1 MAPDQ
6 PIRIDPGSTVPPSE
20 QVRRQ
25 IAEQAA
31 TGAVAPG
38 HRLPTVRG
46 LAEDLGLAVN
56 TVAKAY
62 RELEQAGVVV
72 TRGRSGTFVA
82 VRGEDAQRE
91 GQVAARAYARRAAEL
106 GLAPDVALRLVR
118 EALG

>member
-6 PIRIDPGSTVPPSE
+6 PIRIDPGSSAPPYE

-31 TGAVAPG
+31 TGALTPG
-38 HRLPTVRG
+38 HRLPTVRR

-62 RELEQAGVVV
+62 RELEQEGVVE

-82 VRGEDAQRE
+82 VRGADAQRE
-91 GQVAARAYARRAAEL
+91 GQVAARAFARRAAEL
-106 GLAPDVALRLVR
+106 GLSPDEALRLAR